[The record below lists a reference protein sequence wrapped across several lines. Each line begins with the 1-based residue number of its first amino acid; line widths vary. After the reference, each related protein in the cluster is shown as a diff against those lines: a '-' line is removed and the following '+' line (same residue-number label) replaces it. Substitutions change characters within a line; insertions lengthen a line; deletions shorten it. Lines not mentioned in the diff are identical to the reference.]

1 MNNKTEKK
9 KKQNKILHDLILG
22 IGAINRTRE
31 RVIRAKNDDNFG
43 NPEISV
49 DEWNVLSTYLLETDL
64 MLRYMA
70 NKLEKLEEKEN

>member
-9 KKQNKILHDLILG
+9 KKHNKILHDLILG